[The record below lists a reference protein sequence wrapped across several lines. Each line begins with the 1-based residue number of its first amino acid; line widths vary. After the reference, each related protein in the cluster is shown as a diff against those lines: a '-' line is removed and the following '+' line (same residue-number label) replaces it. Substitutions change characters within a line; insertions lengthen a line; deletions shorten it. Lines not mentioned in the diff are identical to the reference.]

1 MKFGRVVGVATSGI
15 AQALGALAMGGR
27 TQQQAYDGEM
37 QGQSKL
43 AQAMAQAQAQQAQ
56 ARLYDAQEADTT
68 AGTARAAARP
78 NMVDL
83 AMAASA
89 GVDVPTLGAFRQK
102 MTTGQAPQV
111 PMGPPAEDG
120 GMGLGAAQFPPEVSS
135 KIGQALQRF
144 LPVAMAEKDIN
155 PQQWAQALGA
165 FRGMDLGDQVLG
177 GQRTAADVGRAQA
190 AVEAKPLYNSDAS
203 GAVLDLFGGA
213 LATDNPMAQG
223 SIAVK
228 RETAGAQ
235 KANAVQSY
243 AAADSSRASAARTR
257 AEMNDGAN
265 RSGGKAPVGYRW
277 GADGQTLEAI
287 PGGPADPNT
296 KGAKLSK
303 PPTEGQAKALMF
315 GTRMAAADEVLA
327 EVAKDGVLRPGAIKS
342 AAEGVAG
349 AVPIIGESL
358 GNGAGFVTNW
368 TQSAAQQAVEQAQ
381 RDFVNAVLRRESGA
395 VIAPVEFANATRQYF
410 PQPGDSPQVLRQK
423 AANRKTAIAG
433 MKAEFGEA
441 MQPEFDRIL
450 GESRAARKAPA
461 KPGAPAK
468 NTGGASGG
476 WGDEAAPGGQRVVR
490 VPY

>member
-1 MKFGRVVGVATSGI
+1 MGRPNAFNRGGAASGI
-15 AQALGALAMGGR
+15 GQAIGAMLNGR
-27 TQQQAYDGEM
+27 NAYDGAFEAEV
-37 QGQSKL
+37 GAQSKL

-56 ARLYDAQEADTT
+56 ARLYDAQAAEKTAEA
-68 AGTARAAARP
+68 ARAAARP
-78 NMVDL
+78 GMVDL
-83 AMAASA
+83 AMASSA

-120 GMGLGAAQFPPEVSS
+120 GMGLGAAQFGDQTTS
-135 KIGQALQRF
+135 KISQALQRF

-190 AVEAKPLYNSDAS
+190 AADGKALFKIAEGYTGDLFS
-203 GAVLDLFGGA
+203 GASDMA
-213 LATDNPMAQG
+213 NPVNSAQSGFVG
-223 SIAVK
+223 SK
-228 RETAGAQ
+228 TAAQ

-243 AAADSSRASAARTR
+243 AAAGTSRASADKMR
-257 AEMNDGAN
+257 AEMNDGVN

-315 GTRMAAADEVLA
+315 GVRMAAADEVIGDMEKA
-327 EVAKDGVLRPGAIKS
+327 GVYRPGNIKS
-342 AAEGVAG
+342 TAQGVAG
-349 AVPIIGESL
+349 AVPLL
-358 GNGAGFVTNW
+358 GPALKAGAGAATNW
-368 TQSAAQQAVEQAQ
+368 TQSDGQQQVEQAQ
-381 RDFVNAVLRRESGA
+381 ADFINAILRRESGA
-395 VIAPVEFANATRQYF
+395 VISDQEFARAQEQYF
-410 PQPGDSPQVLRQK
+410 PEIGDTPTRLRQK
-423 AANRKTAIAG
+423 AANRRTAISG
-433 MKAEFGEA
+433 LKAEFGEA

-450 GESRAARKAPA
+450 NDSRSARKAPA
-461 KPGAPAK
+461 KPGT

-476 WGDEAAPGGQRVVR
+476 WGDQTAPGGQRVVR